1 MKNTKKLTAFLLSF
15 ALLLSSVYVQPA
27 KAANE
32 ETKTEV
38 TVSLRLET
46 DSDTV
51 VTPAK
56 VTMTTDDLQNDFGIG
71 LATGAAATYS
81 PVRAFAKYLATEKQV
96 TNEDMSK
103 YIIMSPSALGGYFVT
118 SLCTSGDAIGAAGID
133 SQVYWMYRVNGNYE
147 SATIDMYDCK
157 DQDEVEI
164 YGSYY
169 HMIDYTTYEAI
180 QSTYTAFD
188 QKEYETTVGKAA
200 TIALNGK
207 EFAGYDDNY
216 ASIYKDIKVEGATI
230 LVSKATSATAAN
242 AVQTVVTDK
251 DGKAEL
257 TFGEEGVYTLSAQK
271 LTEDGHNLLTR
282 PYAVVKVAAK
292 SAPTTEPTKNPTVTN
307 TPQPT
312 KNPSVSA
319 KPIVTKTPSAN
330 KVKKPA
336 AVKKLTAKVAKS
348 KKATKKV
355 TLTWKKAANA
365 KGYQV
370 VVSKKNKKHFKKVK
384 TVKKNKAVLKWKKG
398 TYYVKVR
405 AYNKSGKTTKT
416 GKYSKTIKVVI
427 K

>member
-1 MKNTKKLTAFLLSF
+1 MKNTKKFTAFLLSF
-15 ALLLSSVYVQPA
+15 ALLLSSVYVQPT
-27 KAANE
+27 KAANA

-38 TVSLRLET
+38 TVSLRMES
-46 DSDTV
+46 DSDTA
-51 VTPAK
+51 VTPVK
-56 VTMTTDDLQNDFGIG
+56 VTMTEDDLQNDFGIG

-103 YIIMSPSALGGYFVT
+103 YIIMSPSAWGGYFVT
-118 SLCTSGDAIGAAGID
+118 GLCTSGDAIGAAGID

-164 YGSYY
+164 YGSYS
-169 HMIDYTTYEAI
+169 DYANGIEAI
-180 QSTYTAFD
+180 YTAFD
-188 QKEYETTVGKAA
+188 QKEFEATAGNAVTV
-200 TIALNGK
+200 TLNGQTVT
-207 EFAGYDDNY
+207 YDEDYN
-216 ASIYKDIKVEGATI
+216 AISGDVKVEGATI
-230 LVSKATSATAAN
+230 FAAKATSATAAN
-242 AVQTVVTDK
+242 AVKTAVTDK
-251 DGKAEL
+251 DGKAEF
-257 TFGEEGVYTLSAQK
+257 TFDEEGVYTLSAQK
-271 LTEDGHNLLTR
+271 LTEDGHNLVSR

-292 SAPTTEPTKNPTVTN
+292 SAPTKAPAGN
-307 TPQPT
+307 Q
-312 KNPSVSA
+312 
-319 KPIVTKTPSAN
+319 
-330 KVKKPA
+330 VKKPA
-336 AVKKLTAKVAKS
+336 TVKKLKAKVAKS

-416 GKYSKTIKVVI
+416 GKYSKTIKVVV

>member
-27 KAANE
+27 KAANT
-32 ETKTEV
+32 ETKTQV
-38 TVSLRLET
+38 TVSLRMET
-46 DSDTV
+46 DSDTA
-51 VTPAK
+51 VTPVK
-56 VTMTTDDLQNDFGIG
+56 VTMTEDDLQNDFGIG

-96 TNEDMSK
+96 TNADMSK
-103 YIIMSPSALGGYFVT
+103 YIIMSPSSWGGYFV
-118 SLCTSGDAIGAAGID
+118 SGLCTSGDAIGAAGID
-133 SQVYWMYRVNGNYE
+133 PQVYWLYSVNGI
-147 SATIDMYDCK
+147 SGAVAIDQYDCK

-164 YGSYY
+164 YGSYS
-169 HMIDYTTYEAI
+169 DYANGIQAI
-180 QSTYTAFD
+180 YTAFD
-188 QKEYETTVGKAA
+188 QKEFGATVGNAV
-200 TIALNGK
+200 TVTLNGQTVT
-207 EFAGYDDNY
+207 YDENN
-216 ASIYKDIKVEGATI
+216 SIYTDIKVEGATI
-230 LVSKATSATAAN
+230 LAAKATSATAAN
-242 AVQTVVTDK
+242 AVKTAVTDK
-251 DGKAEL
+251 DGKAKF
-257 TFGEEGVYTLSAQK
+257 TFDEEGVYTLSAQK
-271 LTEDGHNLLTR
+271 LTKDGHNLVTR

-292 SAPTTEPTKNPTVTN
+292 SAPTTEPTKNPVVSK

-312 KNPSVSA
+312 K
-319 KPIVTKTPSAN
+319 TPAGN

-336 AVKKLTAKVAKS
+336 TVKKLKAKVAKS

-416 GKYSKTIKVVI
+416 GKYSKTIKVVV

>member
-27 KAANE
+27 KAANT

-38 TVSLRLET
+38 TVSLRMET
-46 DSDTV
+46 DSDTA
-51 VTPAK
+51 VTPTQ
-56 VTMTTDDLQNDFGIG
+56 VTMTENDLQNDFGIG

-96 TNEDMSK
+96 TNADMSK
-103 YIIMSPSALGGYFVT
+103 YIIMRPSSWGGYFV
-118 SLCTSGDAIGAAGID
+118 SGLCTSGDAIGAAGID
-133 SQVYWMYRVNGNYE
+133 PQVSWMYSVNGI
-147 SATIDMYDCK
+147 SGAVAIDQYDCK

-169 HMIDYTTYEAI
+169 ATDGTGIQAI
-180 QSTYTAFD
+180 YTAFD
-188 QKEYETTVGKAA
+188 QKEFGVTAGNEVTV
-200 TIALNGK
+200 TLNGQTVT
-207 EFAGYDDNY
+207 YDENY
-216 ASIYKDIKVEGATI
+216 NSIYTDIKVEGATI
-230 LVSKATSATAAN
+230 LAAKATSATAAN
-242 AVQTVVTDK
+242 AVKTAVTDK
-251 DGKAEL
+251 DGKAKF
-257 TFGEEGVYTLSAQK
+257 TFDEEGVYTLSAQK
-271 LTEDGHNLLTR
+271 LAEDGHNLVSR

-312 KNPSVSA
+312 KAPAGNQ
-319 KPIVTKTPSAN
+319 
-330 KVKKPA
+330 VKKPA
-336 AVKKLTAKVAKS
+336 TVKKLKAKVAKS

-416 GKYSKTIKVVI
+416 GKYSKTIKVVV

>member
-27 KAANE
+27 KAANT
-32 ETKTEV
+32 ETKTQV
-38 TVSLRLET
+38 TVSLRMES

-51 VTPAK
+51 VTPVK
-56 VTMTTDDLQNDFGIG
+56 VTMTEDDLQNDFGIG

-96 TNEDMSK
+96 TNADMSK
-103 YIIMSPSALGGYFVT
+103 YIIMSPSSWGGYWVT
-118 SLCTSGDAIGAAGID
+118 GLCTSGDAIGAAGID
-133 SQVYWMYRVNGNYE
+133 PQVYWLYSVNGI
-147 SATIDMYDCK
+147 SGAVAIDQYDCK

-164 YGSYY
+164 YGSYS
-169 HMIDYTTYEAI
+169 DYANGIQAI
-180 QSTYTAFD
+180 YTAFD
-188 QKEYETTVGKAA
+188 QKEFGATVGNAV
-200 TIALNGK
+200 TVTLNGQTVTY
-207 EFAGYDDNY
+207 ENNN
-216 ASIYKDIKVEGATI
+216 SIYTDIKVEGATI
-230 LVSKATSATAAN
+230 LAAKATSATAAN
-242 AVQTVVTDK
+242 AVKTAVTDK
-251 DGKAEL
+251 DGKAKF
-257 TFGEEGVYTLSAQK
+257 TFDEEGVYTLSAQK
-271 LTEDGHNLLTR
+271 LTEDGHNLVTR

-292 SAPTTEPTKNPTVTN
+292 SAPTKNPTVTN
-307 TPQPT
+307 TLQPT
-312 KNPSVSA
+312 K
-319 KPIVTKTPSAN
+319 TPAGN
-330 KVKKPA
+330 QVKKPA
-336 AVKKLTAKVAKS
+336 TVKKLKAKVAKS
-348 KKATKKV
+348 KKSTKKV

-416 GKYSKTIKVVI
+416 GKYSKTIKVVV

>member
-1 MKNTKKLTAFLLSF
+1 MKNTKKFTAFLLSF
-15 ALLLSSVYVQPA
+15 ALLLSSVYVQPT
-27 KAANE
+27 KAANA

-38 TVSLRLET
+38 TVSLRMES

-51 VTPAK
+51 VTPVK
-56 VTMTTDDLQNDFGIG
+56 VTMTEDDLQNDFGIG

-103 YIIMSPSALGGYFVT
+103 YIIMSPSAWGGYFVT
-118 SLCTSGDAIGAAGID
+118 GLCTSGDAIGAAGID

-164 YGSYY
+164 YGSYS
-169 HMIDYTTYEAI
+169 DYANGIEAI
-180 QSTYTAFD
+180 YTAFD
-188 QKEYETTVGKAA
+188 QKEFEATAGNAVTV
-200 TIALNGK
+200 TLNGQTVT
-207 EFAGYDDNY
+207 YDEDYN
-216 ASIYKDIKVEGATI
+216 AISGDVKVEGATI
-230 LVSKATSATAAN
+230 LAAKATSATAAN
-242 AVQTVVTDK
+242 AVKTAVTDK
-251 DGKAEL
+251 DGKAEF
-257 TFGEEGVYTLSAQK
+257 TFDEEGVYTLSAQK
-271 LTEDGHNLLTR
+271 LTEDGHNLVSR

-312 KNPSVSA
+312 KNPVVSNT
-319 KPIVTKTPSAN
+319 PQPTKAPAGN
-330 KVKKPA
+330 QVKKPA
-336 AVKKLTAKVAKS
+336 TVKKLKAKVAKS

-416 GKYSKTIKVVI
+416 GKYSKTIKVVV

>member
-27 KAANE
+27 KAANT
-32 ETKTEV
+32 ETKTQV
-38 TVSLRLET
+38 TVSLRMES

-51 VTPAK
+51 VTPVK
-56 VTMTTDDLQNDFGIG
+56 VTMTEDDLQNDFGIG

-96 TNEDMSK
+96 TNADMSK
-103 YIIMSPSALGGYFVT
+103 YIIMSPSSWGGYWVT
-118 SLCTSGDAIGAAGID
+118 GLCTSGDAIGAAGID
-133 SQVYWMYRVNGNYE
+133 PQVYWLYSVNGI
-147 SATIDMYDCK
+147 SGAVAIDQYDCK

-164 YGSYY
+164 YGSYS
-169 HMIDYTTYEAI
+169 DYANGIQAI
-180 QSTYTAFD
+180 YTAFD
-188 QKEYETTVGKAA
+188 QKEFGATVGNAV
-200 TIALNGK
+200 TVTLNGQTVTY
-207 EFAGYDDNY
+207 ENNN
-216 ASIYKDIKVEGATI
+216 SIYTDIKVEGATI
-230 LVSKATSATAAN
+230 LAAKATSATAAN
-242 AVQTVVTDK
+242 AVKTAVTDK
-251 DGKAEL
+251 DGKAKL
-257 TFGEEGVYTLSAQK
+257 TFDEEGVYTLSAQK
-271 LTEDGHNLLTR
+271 LTEDGHNLVTR

-292 SAPTTEPTKNPTVTN
+292 SAPTTEPTTEPTKNPTVTN

-312 KNPSVSA
+312 KNPVVSNT
-319 KPIVTKTPSAN
+319 PEPTKTPAGN
-330 KVKKPA
+330 QVKKPA
-336 AVKKLTAKVAKS
+336 TVKKLKAKVAKS
-348 KKATKKV
+348 KKSTKKV

-416 GKYSKTIKVVI
+416 GKYSKTIKVVV

>member
-27 KAANE
+27 KAANT
-32 ETKTEV
+32 ETKTQV
-38 TVSLRLET
+38 TVSLRMET
-46 DSDTV
+46 DSDTA
-51 VTPAK
+51 VTPVK
-56 VTMTTDDLQNDFGIG
+56 VTMTEDDLQNDFGIG

-96 TNEDMSK
+96 TNADMSK
-103 YIIMSPSALGGYFVT
+103 YIIMSPSSWGGYFV
-118 SLCTSGDAIGAAGID
+118 SGLCTSGDAIGAAGID
-133 SQVYWMYRVNGNYE
+133 PQVYWLYSVNGI
-147 SATIDMYDCK
+147 SGAVAIDQYDCK

-164 YGSYY
+164 YGSYS
-169 HMIDYTTYEAI
+169 DYANGIQAI
-180 QSTYTAFD
+180 YTAFD
-188 QKEYETTVGKAA
+188 QKEFGATVGNAV
-200 TIALNGK
+200 TVTLNGQTVTY
-207 EFAGYDDNY
+207 ENNN
-216 ASIYKDIKVEGATI
+216 SIYTDIKVEGATI
-230 LVSKATSATAAN
+230 LAAKATSATAAN
-242 AVQTVVTDK
+242 AVKTAVTDK
-251 DGKAEL
+251 DGKAKF
-257 TFGEEGVYTLSAQK
+257 TFDEEGVYTLSAQK
-271 LTEDGHNLLTR
+271 LTKDGHNLVTR

-292 SAPTTEPTKNPTVTN
+292 SAPTPQPTKNPTVTN

-312 KNPSVSA
+312 KAPA
-319 KPIVTKTPSAN
+319 GN

-336 AVKKLTAKVAKS
+336 TVKKLKAKVAKS

-355 TLTWKKAANA
+355 TFTWKKASNA

-416 GKYSKTIKVVI
+416 GKYSKTIKVVV